1 MVIGRLKEAKVHSPG
16 QVTVGNDT
24 LGWHPFRM
32 VRHEPKVADQ
42 REARGKSKPYSN
54 TLTISFFT
62 FALTERKA
70 MRSIHPGCCSFVA
83 LPWAMNRLAFQAAQT
98 KMCTRISYEQGEIL
112 ITFYSMGIHWR
123 FLQKQKKAHLRGTPL
138 YIYILLCAYFTHTF
152 LLLII

>member
-32 VRHEPKVADQ
+32 VRPEPKVADQ

-70 MRSIHPGCCSFVA
+70 MRSIYPGRRSFVA
-83 LPWAMNRLAFQAAQT
+83 LPWADGRLA
-98 KMCTRISYEQGEIL
+98 L
-112 ITFYSMGIHWR
+112 
-123 FLQKQKKAHLRGTPL
+123 
-138 YIYILLCAYFTHTF
+138 
-152 LLLII
+152 

>member
-32 VRHEPKVADQ
+32 VRPEPKVADQ

-112 ITFYSMGIHWR
+112 ITFFRWEFIEDYYR
-123 FLQKQKKAHLRGTPL
+123 NKKRRTCGVRLYT
-138 YIYILLCAYFTHTF
+138 YIYNMCD
-152 LLLII
+152 